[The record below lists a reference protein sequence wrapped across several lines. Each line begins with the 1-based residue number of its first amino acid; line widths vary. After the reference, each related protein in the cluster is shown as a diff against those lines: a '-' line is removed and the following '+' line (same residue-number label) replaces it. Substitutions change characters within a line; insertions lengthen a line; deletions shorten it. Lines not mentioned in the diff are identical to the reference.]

1 MFRAPRGTHDVL
13 PADFAVQR
21 YVGETAARVAGLA
34 GYEPIATP
42 VIEDADLFVRGV
54 GDGTDIVEK
63 EMYLFDDRGGRP
75 PRPAARE
82 HGGGLSS
89 VSGARIGQ

>member
-1 MFRAPRGTHDVL
+1 MCSRPISRSNATLVKRPRVSQGSRAT
-13 PADFAVQR
+13 
-21 YVGETAARVAGLA
+21 
-34 GYEPIATP
+34 EPIATP

-63 EMYLFDDRGGRP
+63 EMYLFDDRGGDRLALRP
-75 PRPAARE
+75 E
-82 HGGGLSS
+82 STGGGLSS